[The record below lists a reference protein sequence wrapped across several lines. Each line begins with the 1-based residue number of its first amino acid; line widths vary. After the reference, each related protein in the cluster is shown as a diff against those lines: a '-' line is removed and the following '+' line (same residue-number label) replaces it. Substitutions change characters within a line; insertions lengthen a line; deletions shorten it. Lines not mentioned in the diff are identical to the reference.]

1 MLYFTSRGRL
11 GASAI
16 SLLVVIALLGAAP
29 ATGAG
34 TERLS
39 LAVAVS
45 RALEEGYAARIARL
59 TTGGARDT
67 HLEMRGSYLPQ
78 LSVTSAAGWSNRRDE
93 KLIALDKS
101 GKFQTYDIASI
112 GSKEGSFNVYI
123 EQLLFDLERWRLI
136 GREEIAVEAAGVAEL
151 QEREG
156 VAYDVTRKFTQVV
169 RLQRLEDVAQ
179 QQVADARWLDE
190 QARKLYEVGQA
201 LETERGLAALH
212 LDESEIVAR
221 MRSAEANDAR
231 AALWLAIAAGES
243 NSPELRILELRR
255 RMEEASVSAAKAR
268 RLPTVGF
275 RAGYVYFGTDD
286 REGLYR
292 DEVRVGLAIEVPIF
306 DGFQARHGI
315 AAARKRAEI
324 ARLRHRSLLDRKR
337 LRVRELIRQFE
348 MAGLRQGLA
357 ERRETVAREEQRL
370 VDLRLQAG
378 RERLREALT
387 AREEAVRDAAAAADA
402 RFARIDLWT
411 ELQHERGRLT
421 DAILGSSAGSPSAP

>member
-1 MLYFTSRGRL
+1 
-11 GASAI
+11 
-16 SLLVVIALLGAAP
+16 
-29 ATGAG
+29 
-34 TERLS
+34 
-39 LAVAVS
+39 
-45 RALEEGYAARIARL
+45 
-59 TTGGARDT
+59 
-67 HLEMRGSYLPQ
+67 MRGSYLPQ

-190 QARKLYEVGQA
+190 QARKLYEVGQV

-231 AALWLAIAAGES
+231 AALWLAIAAGEEAETPISVAAESLPEFGTIPMEGEEVVS